1 MIDAV
6 QTLDQKTI
14 RLGAKRS
21 CKSSRDLYVDSEKNV
36 SVPRESTYDVE
47 LYQIL
52 MNWLVKM
59 DMK

>member
-36 SVPRESTYDVE
+36 SVLRESTYDAE
-47 LYQIL
+47 F
-52 MNWLVKM
+52 
-59 DMK
+59 